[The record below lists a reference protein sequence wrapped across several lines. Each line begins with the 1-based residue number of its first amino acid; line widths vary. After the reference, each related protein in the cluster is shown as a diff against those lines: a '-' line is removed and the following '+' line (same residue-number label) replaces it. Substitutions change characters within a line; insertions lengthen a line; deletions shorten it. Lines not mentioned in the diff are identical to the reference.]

1 MSGTV
6 EDYKVWVT
14 GENSFI
20 RLAPSDQAEFSTI
33 ASHWRVLY
41 SPFGP
46 GHALFL
52 QSELIGNEILA
63 YSDNIALARWLQ
75 ASIEAIINPDFS
87 QYSGPIIEAEFER
100 NGDIRSYVTERI
112 YSAEN
117 DLTLTWYDFLEPIS
131 VHASPGSQGR
141 KLGVTTILIPALK
154 AQLSMDDDF
163 AEGTPRSQPREN
175 KPSSSACI
183 AWSETWLGPE
193 ESS

>member
-52 QSELIGNEILA
+52 KSELIGNEILA

-75 ASIEAIINPDFS
+75 TNIEAIINPDFS
-87 QYSGPIIEAEFER
+87 QYNKPIIK
-100 NGDIRSYVTERI
+100 T
-112 YSAEN
+112 
-117 DLTLTWYDFLEPIS
+117 
-131 VHASPGSQGR
+131 
-141 KLGVTTILIPALK
+141 KL
-154 AQLSMDDDF
+154 
-163 AEGTPRSQPREN
+163 
-175 KPSSSACI
+175 C
-183 AWSETWLGPE
+183 
-193 ESS
+193 